1 MARVHFSAGLRSFTG
16 GEAWV
21 EVDARNVDLLIKALD
36 ARFPGI
42 GEKLSSGTSVAI
54 NGEIIQDAQYEPIP
68 AGAEVHFLDTL
79 SGG

>member
-1 MARVHFSAGLRSFTG
+1 MAQVHFSAGLRSFTG
-16 GEAWV
+16 GEAWA
-21 EVDARNVDLLIKALD
+21 EVDAPNVDLLIKALD

-68 AGAEVHFLDTL
+68 DGAEVHFLDTL

>member
-1 MARVHFSAGLRSFTG
+1 MAQVHFSAALRSFTG

-42 GEKLSSGTSVAI
+42 GAKLSEGTSVAI
-54 NGEIIQDAQYEPIP
+54 NGEIIPDAQYEPIP
-68 AGAEVHFLDTL
+68 EGAEVHFLDTL